1 METGTIT
8 EGAHS
13 PLSSSQNWEARLAH
27 AVATVREL
35 SSQTDPQAM
44 VQNYG
49 ARIRQTM
56 PLDAS
61 VSLSR
66 RDLERP
72 YFRITRSSRW
82 QEAINPWKQADRLP
96 TLAGGLLGELIW
108 GNEPRII
115 DDLQI
120 AADDP
125 AAEHLADQRSLIAL
139 PLYDRG
145 ESLNMVVLMR
155 KKPAAFAREDF
166 PNQVLT
172 SNLFGRATH
181 NLVLSEQ
188 LRAAYDAVDEELK
201 VIADIQ
207 RSLLPQSLPEIPTM
221 QLATHY
227 STARRAGGDYYDFF
241 ELPDGCWGI
250 LIADVAGH
258 GTPAAVLM
266 AITHSLAHAHC
277 EPRCTP
283 QRMLEYLNERLCWR
297 YTTGGAFVTAMYA
310 VYDPAARSLTYA
322 TAGHPPPRL
331 KRCEDGSIFSL
342 DAVGGL
348 PLGIVADETYPQ
360 HTEQLHVGD
369 QLIIYTDGITEATN
383 PTGEMYGPQR
393 LDDVLENCML
403 YASDL
408 IQRLLDSVHG
418 FAAGR
423 PADDDQTVLVAK
435 VQ

>member
-66 RDLERP
+66 RGLERP

-283 QRMLEYLNERLCWR
+283 RRMLEYLNERLCWR